1 MVVASPNPRRAEK
14 IQAVELPVIDL
25 SPSGRSAAPA
35 LIVEA
40 CEKYGFFKVIN
51 HGVPGEV
58 VSRMDEASAGFF
70 ARPDSEKRGAGP
82 ADPFG
87 YGSKSIGF
95 NGDVGEV
102 EYLLLETDPVLVS
115 RRSVGISD
123 DPNRFS
129 AAVNSYIEAVR
140 ELACDILD
148 LMAQGLRAPDAS
160 VFSRLLRAV
169 DSDSVFRINHYPRR
183 SGAVLLRGGGG
194 VGEEVGFGEHSDPQ
208 ILTVLR
214 SNDVGGLQISLEDGV
229 WTPVPPDPAAFWVN
243 VGDVLQAMTNGR
255 FLSVR
260 HRALTNPFKS
270 RTSMAFFG
278 APPLDAWIAPQREL
292 LDPRRPCIYKPFT
305 WAEYKKAVYSLR
317 LGDTR
322 LDLFRARKEGGI
334 D

>member
-1 MVVASPNPRRAEK
+1 MVVASPSPRRTEK
-14 IQAVELPVIDL
+14 VIQAAELPAVDL
-25 SPSGRSAAPA
+25 SPSGRSAAPR

-40 CEKYGFFKVIN
+40 CERYGFFKAIN
-51 HGVPGEV
+51 HGVPAEV
-58 VSRMDEASAGFF
+58 VSRMEEESAGFF
-70 ARPDSEKRGAGP
+70 ARPASEKRRAGP

-102 EYLLLETDPVLVS
+102 EYLLLESDPAYVS
-115 RRSVGISD
+115 RRSASISD
-123 DPNRFS
+123 DPTQFS
-129 AAVNSYIEAVR
+129 AAVNGYIEAVR
-140 ELACDILD
+140 GLACHILD
-148 LMAQGLRAPDAS
+148 LMAEGLRAPDTS
-160 VFSRLLRAV
+160 VFSRLVRAP
-169 DSDSVFRINHYPRR
+169 DSDSVFRINHYPR
-183 SGAVLLRGGGG
+183 SGAVLHG
-194 VGEEVGFGEHSDPQ
+194 EVGFGEHSDPQ

-214 SNDVGGLQISLEDGV
+214 STDVGGLQISLEDGV
-229 WTPVPPDPAAFWVN
+229 WTPVPPDPAAFWIN

-260 HRALTNPFKS
+260 HRALTNPFKP

-278 APPLDAWIAPQREL
+278 APPLHARIAPQLEL
-292 LDPRRPCIYKPFT
+292 VAPRRPCLYKPFT

-322 LDLFRARKEGGI
+322 LDLFRASKEDGI